1 MAAPSARGGRKIHP
15 LAWFWIYTGLR
26 LALLLAIFGLLWL
39 FGLGGFVGAA
49 VALLLTIPLSYVVLA
64 RPRAAMVASMDL
76 LREQRR
82 VRTNALDEQLST
94 DSADSAAVGQV
105 SSDAADSP
113 AVEQIPPNAD
123 GADAVQPGRPHRK
136 NRS

>member
-1 MAAPSARGGRKIHP
+1 MVGASARGGRKIHP
-15 LAWFWIYTGLR
+15 LAWFWIYTALR

-39 FGLGGFVGAA
+39 FRLGGFVGAA

-82 VRTNALDEQLST
+82 ARTNALDEQLNT
-94 DSADSAAVGQV
+94 DIADPTDPPHQTAHDID
-105 SSDAADSP
+105 SSDAVRP
-113 AVEQIPPNAD
+113 IRPP
-123 GADAVQPGRPHRK
+123 RK
-136 NRS
+136 NRT

>member
-1 MAAPSARGGRKIHP
+1 MAAAFARGGRKIHP
-15 LAWFWIYTGLR
+15 LAWFWTYTALR
-26 LALLLAIFGLLWL
+26 LALLLAIYGLLWL
-39 FGLGGFVGAA
+39 CGLDGFVGAA

-82 VRTNALDEQLST
+82 ARTNALDEQLNT
-94 DSADSAAVGQV
+94 DTAEPTAVGQLG
-105 SSDAADSP
+105 SDSVQAAAADRS
-113 AVEQIPPNAD
+113 AIEAD
-123 GADAVQPGRPHRK
+123 SADAVQPTRPRRK